1 MKKILC
7 RLFKNGIC
15 SALICIGI
23 IGVIVGICLKI
34 QPIILFSGALISA
47 GVLLDIKEKWEDLL
61 TFFVY

>member
-15 SALICIGI
+15 AALICIGI

-47 GVLLDIKEKWEDLL
+47 GVLLDITKK
-61 TFFVY
+61 

>member
-1 MKKILC
+1 MKKFLC

-34 QPIILFSGALISA
+34 QPIILFSGALISV
-47 GVLLDIKEKWEDLL
+47 GVLLDITKK
-61 TFFVY
+61 